1 MMMMMMMM
9 MIKYTHAVKPRAE
22 KVNDKRKVV
31 HASNNKTTTK
41 TKNALSLPL
50 CVNFLN
56 FVVLSDGR
64 SRQTTFALS
73 LGANFPGAQ
82 RSSL

>member
-1 MMMMMMMM
+1 MMMMMM
-9 MIKYTHAVKPRAE
+9 MIIYTYAVNRAE

-50 CVNFLN
+50 CQFLNN
-56 FVVLSDGR
+56 FVVLSDGK
-64 SRQTTFALS
+64 SRQTTFRNKLIG
-73 LGANFPGAQ
+73 LTCQRLFPKG
-82 RSSL
+82 RHY